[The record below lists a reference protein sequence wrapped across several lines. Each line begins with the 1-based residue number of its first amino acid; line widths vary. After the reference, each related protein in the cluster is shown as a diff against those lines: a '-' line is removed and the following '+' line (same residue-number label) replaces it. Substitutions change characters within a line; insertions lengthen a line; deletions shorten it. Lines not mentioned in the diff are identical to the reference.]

1 MSSFGERPPS
11 KFTSKLARLLFWHA
25 LRSHHVAT
33 ALAAT
38 TGSESVQRRREC
50 RSGGYFL
57 GETISLSLTFPV
69 CCSLERTLCFHPMPP
84 TQPFQTPL
92 HPPTSPK
99 HTTWCLTRSPPHHR
113 CRAVRT
119 VACLHSCSA
128 GSAWSCSSA
137 THLRAM
143 TLAMQGHV
151 TVRHIALL

>member
-1 MSSFGERPPS
+1 MGGGGIAAAVVHASEEATDVEEEEESGEGG
-11 KFTSKLARLLFWHA
+11 K
-25 LRSHHVAT
+25 
-33 ALAAT
+33 
-38 TGSESVQRRREC
+38 REHKERCHFCGDEWC
-50 RSGGYFL
+50 RSL
-57 GETISLSLTFPV
+57 TRITSPSLTFPV

-92 HPPTSPK
+92 HPPTSSK
-99 HTTWCLTRSPPHHR
+99 HTTWGLTRSPPHHR

-137 THLRAM
+137 THLRVM
-143 TLAMQGHV
+143 TLATQGHV